1 MLPKHSADGSYR
13 AFWGFEV
20 IEQCHH
26 FVDALGGI
34 PLADAG
40 IFFYY
45 GFHSGT
51 NMGEADKIAE
61 ALSAG
66 RIADEM
72 RSVDVNDGEVVCA
85 IFADMVQDVAEVYV
99 AVHKSLFV
107 HLDDELCE

>member
-1 MLPKHSADGSYR
+1 M
-13 AFWGFEV
+13 
-20 IEQCHH
+20 
-26 FVDALGGI
+26 
-34 PLADAG
+34 ADAG

-72 RSVDVNDGEVVCA
+72 RSVDVNPMTYALQAHNVSGYLS
-85 IFADMVQDVAEVYV
+85 DVETPVYGRS
-99 AVHKSLFV
+99 AKTEQSKK
-107 HLDDELCE
+107 